1 MTAPVTTPTPAKAP
15 VTAGIRDMLS
25 RNMRQSGILIAFTV
39 VFLAA
44 AIANPNFLSPGNI
57 TNIVLQY
64 SYILILAVGMVI
76 VIIAG

>member
-64 SYILILAVGMVI
+64 SYILI
-76 VIIAG
+76 